1 MKDCCEPAAGP
12 PTRGPLRRLLTG
24 LLYTLLAA
32 ALVFVLWQQW
42 QS

>member
-12 PTRGPLRRLLTG
+12 PPRGPLHRLLTG
-24 LLYTLLAA
+24 LLYAVLAA
-32 ALVFVLWQQW
+32 ALGFVLWQQW